1 MIQTLTDLFS
11 KSQRSVTHLE
21 MRDGY
26 GTSEPDYQAWREGA
40 TVEQLAQAGSVTWW
54 VELVRA
60 AIDRGVSVRR
70 ARVIS
75 EPLSDYI
82 RFEHAVTGYSN
93 LAGGEQVRW
102 LPRVQAAEL
111 ALPGADFW
119 QVDEGL
125 VCFVFQ
131 TGDGEPAGHRMSK
144 DRHVTE
150 LCRSAFDAVW
160 ERAIDHGEY
169 RPA

>member
-1 MIQTLTDLFS
+1 MIQILTDLFD
-11 KSQRSVTHLE
+11 RAEHSVTHLE

-26 GTSEPDYQAWREGA
+26 GTSEPDYQAWRDGA
-40 TVEQLAQAGSVTWW
+40 TVEQLAQAGSVADW
-54 VELVRA
+54 VEMVRTA
-60 AIDRGVSVRR
+60 VDRGVSVRR
-70 ARVIS
+70 ARVMS

-102 LPRVQAAEL
+102 LPRPQAAEL
-111 ALPGADFW
+111 ALPGADYW
-119 QVDEGL
+119 QVDGGV

-131 TGDGEPAGHRMSK
+131 TGDGEPAGYRMS
-144 DRHVTE
+144 DDHAVMA
-150 LCRSAFDAVW
+150 LCSSAFEAVW
-160 ERAIDHGEY
+160 ERAIEHEEY